1 MANKRKLPEIN
12 ASQMAD
18 ISFLLLIF
26 WLCSTTMSTDQGLS
40 RRLPPPLP
48 PNMEKPDVEVNER
61 NIFIVLINSQNQLLV
76 QGEPMDVRQLR
87 EEAKAFILNVENDI
101 HKPELFE
108 VTADV
113 LDKNGNVE
121 RTLKTITTKNHVI
134 SLQNDRGTT
143 YDKYIEVQNELVA
156 AYNEVR
162 DEYSRRE
169 FGGLTFNELTTE
181 QQEAVQTLFP
191 QKISEAEPKNYGGKK

>member
-48 PNMEKPDVEVNER
+48 PNMEKTDVEVNER
-61 NIFIVLINSQNQLLV
+61 NIFVVLINSQNQLLV
-76 QGEPMDVRQLR
+76 QGEPMDVKELR
-87 EEAKAFILNVENDI
+87 VKAKEFILNAENDV

-113 LDKNGNVE
+113 LDKNEEVV
-121 RTLKTITTKNHVI
+121 RTLSAVTTKNHVI

-143 YDKYIEVQNELVA
+143 YEKYIEVQNELVA
-156 AYNEVR
+156 AYNEIR
-162 DEYSRRE
+162 DEYSKRE
-169 FGGLTFNELTTE
+169 FGGKLFNELSAE
-181 QQEAVQTLFP
+181 EQEAVQTIYP

>member
-76 QGEPMDVRQLR
+76 QGELMDVRQLR
-87 EEAKAFILNVENDI
+87 EEAKAFILNTENDV

-134 SLQNDRGTT
+134 SLQNDRGTM
-143 YDKYIEVQNELVA
+143 YEKYIEVQNELVA

-162 DEYSRRE
+162 DEYSRKE
-169 FGGLTFNELTTE
+169 FGGLTFNELTSE

>member
-87 EEAKAFILNVENDI
+87 EEAKAFILNSENDI

>member
-61 NIFIVLINSQNQLLV
+61 NIFIVLINCQNQLLV
-76 QGEPMDVRQLR
+76 QGELMDVRQLR
-87 EEAKAFILNVENDI
+87 EEAKAFILNTENDI

-121 RTLKTITTKNHVI
+121 RTLKTYATKNHVI
-134 SLQNDRGTT
+134 SLQNDRGTL
-143 YDKYIEVQNELVA
+143 YEKYIEVQNELVA
-156 AYNEVR
+156 AYSEVR

-169 FGGLTFNELTTE
+169 FAGLTFNELTPE

>member
-48 PNMEKPDVEVNER
+48 PNMEKTDVEVNER
-61 NIFIVLINSQNQLLV
+61 NIFVVLINSQNQLLV

-87 EEAKAFILNVENDI
+87 EEAKAFILNTENDI

-113 LDKNGNVE
+113 FDKNGNVE

-134 SLQNDRGTT
+134 SLQNDRGTM
-143 YDKYIEVQNELVA
+143 YEKYIEVQNELVA